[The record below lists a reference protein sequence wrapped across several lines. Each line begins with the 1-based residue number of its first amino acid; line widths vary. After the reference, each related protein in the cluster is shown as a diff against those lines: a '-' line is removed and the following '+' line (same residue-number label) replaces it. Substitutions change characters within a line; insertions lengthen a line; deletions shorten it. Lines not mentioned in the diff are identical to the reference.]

1 MTRSGRRE
9 LHYVQTAPRQPEPS
23 RKTEKRLLF
32 ALFAAPI
39 AWSIHEVASFGI
51 IGRRCAAPG
60 GLLTWQWVLFI
71 GFGVLCFGLA
81 AAGLVTAYRM
91 FGYWPHKRGLFAPE
105 VDNRVTFM
113 AQLGFLLS
121 LILLVNIVLFG
132 IVPAIVHPCGLD
144 SILTDTP

>member
-1 MTRSGRRE
+1 MSRHRRAE
-9 LHYVQTAPRQPEPS
+9 LRHARTGPGQPEPT
-23 RKTEKRLLF
+23 RKVEKRLLF
-32 ALFAAPI
+32 ALFAAPV

-51 IGRRCAAPG
+51 IGRRCAAQG
-60 GLLTWQWVLFI
+60 GLVTWQWALFI
-71 GFGVLCFGLA
+71 GFSVLCFALA

-91 FGYWPHKRGLFAPE
+91 FARWPHERGLFAPE

-132 IVPAIVHPCGLD
+132 ILPGIVHPCGLD